1 MAFKHKKDISTE
13 VPTASMPDIIFTL
26 TLFFMATSVMRQYS
40 GLPVL
45 LPKAKQ
51 IEKLASKIHVT
62 QLWVSKEEMISID
75 GKLMKVENIRTIM
88 YDKRVKDPQL
98 IVSIRAD
105 ERVNMGL
112 MSSIHKEL
120 RLADALKV
128 NYSTKTAI

>member
-1 MAFKHKKDISTE
+1 MAFKHKKEISTE

-40 GLPVL
+40 GLPIL

-51 IEKLASKIHVT
+51 IEKLSSKIHVT
-62 QLWVSKEEMISID
+62 QLWVSKEELISID
-75 GKLMKVENIRTIM
+75 GKVMKVDNIRTIM

-105 ERVNMGL
+105 EKVNMGL

-128 NYSTKTAI
+128 NYSTKTAG

>member
-1 MAFKHKKDISTE
+1 MAFKHKKEISTE

-51 IEKLASKIHVT
+51 IEKLTSKIHVT
-62 QLWVSKEEMISID
+62 QLWVSKEELISID
-75 GKLMKVENIRTIM
+75 GKVMKVDNIRTIM

-105 ERVNMGL
+105 EKVNMGL

-128 NYSTKTAI
+128 NYSTKTAG

>member
-51 IEKLASKIHVT
+51 IEKLSSKIHVT

-88 YDKRVKDPQL
+88 YNKRVRDPQL

-112 MSSIHKEL
+112 ISSIHKEL

-128 NYSTKTAI
+128 NYSTKTAS

>member
-51 IEKLASKIHVT
+51 IEKLTSKIHVT
-62 QLWVSKEEMISID
+62 QLWVSKEDMISID

-88 YDKRVKDPQL
+88 YNKRVRDPQL

>member
-1 MAFKHKKDISTE
+1 
-13 VPTASMPDIIFTL
+13 MPDIIFTL

-51 IEKLASKIHVT
+51 IEKLTSKIHVT
-62 QLWVSKEEMISID
+62 QLWVSKEELISID
-75 GKLMKVENIRTIM
+75 GKVMKVDNIRTIM

-105 ERVNMGL
+105 EKVNMGL

-128 NYSTKTAI
+128 NYSTKTAG